1 MSLDRALVEADRRT
15 LRIGW
20 FGVEVEYVLH
30 AGDILAVHL
39 RDAPHVLAPRLEV
52 VLGQAPAHG
61 LAGEAVVLGEPDE
74 FIRQQLQ
81 GPAGAALRRVRTG
94 GGDEQNLRPLELARR
109 LLATAQ
115 KRPEFGALG
124 MAELHPVAY
133 IHPRLLGSRHGQT
146 AESDGRRESACKN
159 FHAQVGPI
167 SGVHL
172 RLYAAA
178 SPATDRSRHAA
189 LLPRQP
195 TFGAPDDPDAGTR
208 RLHPPSAPR
217 RPQHRNARRPGKSPG
232 PTLTSPT
239 GQNLCAAVLVA
250 SVIDSVAFF

>member
-1 MSLDRALVEADRRT
+1 MKVSTENRPTLTPGPSAIVDVSIQPPATLCVSGRRANAD
-15 LRIGW
+15 
-20 FGVEVEYVLH
+20 
-30 AGDILAVHL
+30 
-39 RDAPHVLAPRLEV
+39 
-52 VLGQAPAHG
+52 
-61 LAGEAVVLGEPDE
+61 
-74 FIRQQLQ
+74 
-81 GPAGAALRRVRTG
+81 TG
-94 GGDEQNLRPLELARR
+94 GDRLVTGAGIGGEQNLRPLELARR

-208 RLHPPSAPR
+208 RLHPPAAPR

-239 GQNLCAAVLVA
+239 GQNLCAAVLA
-250 SVIDSVAFF
+250 HPSQ